1 MSKAC
6 SPLPQEPERVAII
19 SDVHA
24 NAGAFGAALSIARAR
39 GFDQLL
45 ILGDLLTYGCAPREI
60 LDLTHE
66 AVRQDGAILIKGNHD
81 QLYMDLVSGDKAYYE
96 GLPQWLRETV
106 DWTYGEIGAT
116 DIARDFNWRT
126 RYVTGDMFYA
136 HANPFPYG
144 DWTYLN
150 GSESV
155 VSAARTLRLRGKAAG
170 VFGHTH
176 RERVFEW
183 GPGTQGE
190 LLRRE
195 ADANGIIDIGIAQ
208 EPDRQVIITV
218 GSAGQPRDRA
228 KVSSMLFLTRT
239 RGMLHLESVALAYD
253 VEAHCRAILKSD
265 LSWKTK
271 EKLLGYIR

>member
-1 MSKAC
+1 MLQAS
-6 SPLPQEPERVAII
+6 SPPEPERVALI

-24 NAGAFGAALSIARAR
+24 NAGAFAAALDTARKR

-45 ILGDLLTYGCAPREI
+45 ILGDLLTYGCGPREI
-60 LDLTHE
+60 LDLAQE
-66 AVRQDGAILIKGNHD
+66 AVRKDGAILIKGNHD
-81 QLYMDLVSGDKAYYE
+81 QLYMDLVAGDRAYYD
-96 GLPQWLRETV
+96 GLPPWLRETV
-106 DWTYGEIGAT
+106 DWTYSEIGAT
-116 DIARDFNWRT
+116 DIARDFDWRT
-126 RYVTGDMFYA
+126 RYVTADMFYA

-190 LLRRE
+190 LLLRE
-195 ADANGIIDIGIAQ
+195 SDAKGMIDIGIAE
-208 EPDRQVIITV
+208 EPDRQVIVTV

-228 KVSSMLFLTRT
+228 KVSSMMFLTRT
-239 RGMLHLESVALAYD
+239 RGMLHLESVALDYD
-253 VEAHCRAILKSD
+253 VAAHCRAILQSE
-265 LSWKTK
+265 LSEKTK